1 MLKAVFPSDMNSKT
15 TTVTNDRFGKDGKMA
30 SRKAVVTQTELKRYL
45 AAYRD
50 AGIPVGRTEI
60 GPDGTVVIHAAS
72 EASPSAINDW
82 DAD

>member
-1 MLKAVFPSDMNSKT
+1 MPA
-15 TTVTNDRFGKDGKMA
+15 
-30 SRKAVVTQTELKRYL
+30 RKAVLTQTELKRYL

-60 GPDGTVVIHAAS
+60 GPDGTVVILSAS
-72 EASPSAINDW
+72 ETSPPAINDW